1 MNDTVLIVDDKEINR
16 VILIESLKK
25 YYNIV
30 EASNGKSALD
40 ILNNQKIDAV
50 LLDLNMP
57 GINGNDILQAMSLQN
72 IVQRIPILVITAMSD
87 SNVLNHAYDLGA
99 AEIIPKPIPNI
110 AVLHRR
116 IANVIEL
123 YSTRNSLKSK
133 LSSKTGE
140 LHTTKREMK
149 LQNFDLA
156 AKNAQLKFLNNA
168 LLEKNAILMQNAAQ
182 VERIYS
188 KLVEQIA
195 NLVEFRNEESGEHI
209 KRVCG
214 YTEIILRELM
224 NDNPEYGLT
233 EDKIQK
239 ITFAAVLHDVGKIA
253 INDNILCKP
262 GALSQKE
269 FETIKTHTV
278 IGAQILNNMKE
289 VMDDET
295 FQYSKD
301 IALYHHERYD
311 GNGYPERLIGDQT
324 PIWAQV
330 VAVADV
336 YDALSSQRI
345 YKAAFEH
352 DQSLAMILN
361 GDCGEF
367 NPKILKV
374 LAKSQF
380 QILEYSLKT
389 A

>member
-1 MNDTVLIVDDKEINR
+1 MRETVLIVDDKEINR
-16 VILIESLKK
+16 VILAESLKN
-25 YYNIV
+25 YYELIQ
-30 EASNGKSALD
+30 ASSGKLALD
-40 ILNNQKIDAV
+40 ILNTRKVDAV

-57 GINGNDILQAMSLQN
+57 GINGTDVLQAMNLQN
-72 IVQRIPILVITAMSD
+72 IAKRVPILAITSMSD

-110 AVLHRR
+110 PVLHRR

-123 YSTRNSLKSK
+123 YSQRNALMSK
-133 LSSKTGE
+133 LSSKDGE
-140 LHTTKREMK
+140 LHTTKRRMQ
-149 LQNFDLA
+149 LQYDELS
-156 AKNAQLKFLNNA
+156 
-168 LLEKNAILMQNAAQ
+168 EKNAELLLMNNSLIERNNILMENANQ

-188 KLVEQIA
+188 NLVEQIA

-214 YTEIILRELM
+214 YSEIILHGLM
-224 NDNPEYGLT
+224 EEFPEYNLT

-239 ITFAAVLHDVGKIA
+239 ISFAAVLHDVGKIA

-278 IGAQILNNMKE
+278 IGAQIINNMKDI
-289 VMDDET
+289 MDEET
-295 FQYSKD
+295 FTYSKD
-301 IALYHHERYD
+301 IALHHHERFD
-311 GNGYPERLIGDQT
+311 GNGYPEGLVGDET

-374 LAKSQF
+374 LAKTQS
-380 QILEYSLKT
+380 QILDYSRKT

>member
-1 MNDTVLIVDDKEINR
+1 MNETVLIVDDKEINR
-16 VILIESLKK
+16 IILIESLKK
-25 YYNIV
+25 YYNII
-30 EASNGKSALD
+30 EASNGKTALD
-40 ILNNQKIDAV
+40 ILNNQKIDAAI
-50 LLDLNMP
+50 LDLHMP
-57 GINGNDILQAMSLQN
+57 GINGNDILQAMNLQN
-72 IVQRIPILVITAMSD
+72 IVKRVPILVITALSD
-87 SNVLNHAYDLGA
+87 TNVLNHAYDLGA

-110 AVLHRR
+110 QVLHRR

-123 YSTRNSLKSK
+123 YSARNSLKSK
-133 LSSKTGE
+133 LSSKAGE
-140 LHTTKREMK
+140 LHSTRREMQ
-149 LQNFDLA
+149 LQYNDLA
-156 AKNAQLKFLNNA
+156 AKNVELKLLNNSLVERNN
-168 LLEKNAILMQNAAQ
+168 LLMKNAEE
-182 VERIYS
+182 VELIHS

-214 YTEIILRELM
+214 YSEIILKGLM
-224 NDNPEYGLT
+224 LDFPEYGLT

-239 ITFAAVLHDVGKIA
+239 ISFAAVLHDVGKIA

-278 IGAQILNNMKE
+278 IGAQILNNMRE
-289 VMDDET
+289 VMDEET
-295 FQYSKD
+295 FQYCKD

-311 GNGYPERLIGDQT
+311 GNGYPERLIGDET

-345 YKAAFEH
+345 YKAAFDH
-352 DQSLAMILN
+352 DQSLRMIMN

-374 LAKSQF
+374 LAKAQS
-380 QILEYSLKT
+380 QILNYSRKT